1 MERNL
6 TILAPKYS
14 DIKRNSFFSNVSLF
28 CWIEIWQSW
37 FLKALAIVRSTL
49 RWIEIWQSWFLKV
62 LAIVR
67 STPGGT
73 EIWQSWRVSH
83 LPSSEINLGTAKN
96 RLSWLEKW
104 LSWRISHLPWRLSQ
118 FTFCLSLLT
127 SSATAECWLE
137 KDRILNRNTRVIKK
151 LKKYFLFIKW

>member
-14 DIKRNSFFSNVSLF
+14 HVKRNFFFSNVSLF

-37 FLKALAIVRSTL
+37 FLKALAIVRST
-49 RWIEIWQSWFLKV
+49 
-62 LAIVR
+62 
-67 STPGGT
+67 PGGT
-73 EIWQSWRVSH
+73 EIWQSWCVSH

-137 KDRILNRNTRVIKK
+137 KDRILNRNTKVIKK

>member
-14 DIKRNSFFSNVSLF
+14 DIKRNSFFSNVSHF

-37 FLKALAIVRSTL
+37 LLKALAIVRSTPG
-49 RWIEIWQSWFLKV
+49 WI
-62 LAIVR
+62 
-67 STPGGT
+67 

-83 LPSSEINLGTAKN
+83 LPSSEVLPGEAKN

>member
-14 DIKRNSFFSNVSLF
+14 DIKRNSFFSNVSHF

-37 FLKALAIVRSTL
+37 LLKG
-49 RWIEIWQSWFLKV
+49 

-67 STPGGT
+67 STPGRI

-83 LPSSEINLGTAKN
+83 LPSSEINLGEAKN

-104 LSWRISHLPWRLSQ
+104 LSWPESHLPWRLSQ

-127 SSATAECWLE
+127 SSVTAESWLE
-137 KDRILNRNTRVIKK
+137 KGRILKRNTKVIKI
-151 LKKYFLFIKW
+151 LKIFFYLLNGKTIILTINFDHLQQNTN